1 LGVQV
6 PPDLPYRYVMKEKI
20 IKYFKETI
28 VEMKKVTWPSKQELI
43 GSTMVTVFVTVVVS
57 VFIFAVD
64 QGLSTLISFVLS

>member
-1 LGVQV
+1 
-6 PPDLPYRYVMKEKI
+6 MKEKI
-20 IKYFKETI
+20 IRYVKETI

-43 GSTMVTVFVTVVVS
+43 GSTIVTVFVTVVVS

>member
-1 LGVQV
+1 
-6 PPDLPYRYVMKEKI
+6 MKEKI
-20 IKYFKETI
+20 IRYLKETV

-43 GSTMVTVFVTVVVS
+43 GSTIVTVFVTVVVS